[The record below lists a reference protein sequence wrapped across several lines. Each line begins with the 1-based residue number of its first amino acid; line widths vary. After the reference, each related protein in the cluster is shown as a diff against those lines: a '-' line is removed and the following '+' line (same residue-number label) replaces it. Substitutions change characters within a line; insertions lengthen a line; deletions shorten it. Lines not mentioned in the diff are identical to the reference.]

1 MIGVEPH
8 LINIRW
14 VSEFLFWPGM
24 LLAVSHRNCYV
35 HTCFI
40 LALLV
45 WLPGL
50 DYILKI
56 LLCFRLNLEI
66 LTWCGTKI
74 EDLKRMSISLGHVNN
89 SLYSKIFQKHYGVLN
104 PNIQTLKGNAFLGL
118 CLSRSQCEII
128 CLFLFLFHGQT
139 LQHIFYL

>member
-8 LINIRW
+8 LINIRR
-14 VSEFLFWPGM
+14 VSQFLSATEIATFIR
-24 LLAVSHRNCYV
+24 VSDQI
-35 HTCFI
+35 I

-45 WLPGL
+45 WIPGL

-89 SLYSKIFQKHYGVLN
+89 SLYSKIFQKLYGVIN
-104 PNIQTLKGNAFLGL
+104 PNIQTSKGNAFLGL